1 MPVRRS
7 PGWTG
12 RWRTRCRPNS
22 GRPLTP
28 PLSRHLIWSSSGL
41 LGIGLP
47 DIPLFT
53 GVLLKSLYQMAARY
67 GYGWDTPA
75 ERYYLLLLV
84 QGALSYGEEL
94 AACTALLD
102 EFALTPCPPEDYDQG
117 TQIRRTASLLADR
130 LLAMKFVQGI
140 PILGMAGGISDALC
154 LERVQR
160 YAGLNYHHRF
170 LLDHRPDPRP
180 FA

>member
-1 MPVRRS
+1 MAL
-7 PGWTG
+7 
-12 RWRTRCRPNS
+12 S
-22 GRPLTP
+22 GAEGTL
-28 PLSRHLIWSSSGL
+28 LGL

-84 QGALSYGEEL
+84 QA
-94 AACTALLD
+94 
-102 EFALTPCPPEDYDQG
+102 PCPMGRSWPHAPRCWTSLPSPPVRRRHYDQG

-130 LLAMKFVQGI
+130 LLVMKFVQGI

-160 YAGLNYHHRF
+160 YAGLNYHRRF

>member
-1 MPVRRS
+1 M
-7 PGWTG
+7 
-12 RWRTRCRPNS
+12 
-22 GRPLTP
+22 
-28 PLSRHLIWSSSGL
+28 
-41 LGIGLP
+41 
-47 DIPLFT
+47 
-53 GVLLKSLYQMAARY
+53 
-67 GYGWDTPA
+67 
-75 ERYYLLLLV
+75 
-84 QGALSYGEEL
+84 GEEL

-130 LLAMKFVQGI
+130 LLLMKFVQGI

-160 YAGLNYHHRF
+160 YAGLNYHRRF

>member
-1 MPVRRS
+1 
-7 PGWTG
+7 
-12 RWRTRCRPNS
+12 
-22 GRPLTP
+22 
-28 PLSRHLIWSSSGL
+28 
-41 LGIGLP
+41 
-47 DIPLFT
+47 
-53 GVLLKSLYQMAARY
+53 MAARY
-67 GYGWDTPA
+67 GYEWDTPA

-130 LLAMKFVQGI
+130 LLVMKFVQGI

-160 YAGLNYHHRF
+160 YAGLNYHRRF